1 MDSECQ
7 VELDKSRIYFIPLLG
22 LIYVFD
28 TLNIFLSIKFY
39 YCGEISYAITLWVI
53 FSLDKLIIVISSL
66 SQLNRYKLT
75 FLALDLLN
83 LGWIYIIFAK
93 IISQSSLICLAFRVL
108 ISRGVVQNIIQ
119 FIFFFYLNLL
129 QKETIGLNYRLIAY
143 YLYIAQ
149 AIFYFSQIAYYSI
162 KIKSKINFQLAQNFI
177 ALFTCHL
184 TLICFSYLEDK
195 HGVKLIY
202 YNFIIMALQYIFILF
217 FFKKVQIG
225 YTHLSII
232 LNVLHNNIIFEDTLQ
247 RQKVM
252 QIANILAQLSRFTL
266 FMIFAG
272 VKTLREIKASDDFN
286 QNIFSINN
294 LITIVF
300 NSVYFVLFIH
310 LIISKQLS
318 LKVIIQKDNN
328 KLQAV
333 NEQLSHIDLEFTKDI
348 EITLNDGLNYIDTN
362 QLNQESIC
370 GNSLCEEFYK
380 IHKNINKIQ
389 KKNDIKIIFTNIFY
403 IQCYY
408 HLQDLFT
415 SDEEINVNIIFQ
427 LKTYSGNLISSQ
439 IIMTRMLNGFIFN
452 NTNNIMLSLLPE
464 HEQILLKVLQS
475 YVLSLKALE
484 KCFKD
489 YSYNHIP
496 QIIYDLQEF

>member
-1 MDSECQ
+1 
-7 VELDKSRIYFIPLLG
+7 
-22 LIYVFD
+22 
-28 TLNIFLSIKFY
+28 
-39 YCGEISYAITLWVI
+39 
-53 FSLDKLIIVISSL
+53 
-66 SQLNRYKLT
+66 
-75 FLALDLLN
+75 
-83 LGWIYIIFAK
+83 
-93 IISQSSLICLAFRVL
+93 
-108 ISRGVVQNIIQ
+108 
-119 FIFFFYLNLL
+119 
-129 QKETIGLNYRLIAY
+129 
-143 YLYIAQ
+143 
-149 AIFYFSQIAYYSI
+149 
-162 KIKSKINFQLAQNFI
+162 
-177 ALFTCHL
+177 
-184 TLICFSYLEDK
+184 
-195 HGVKLIY
+195 
-202 YNFIIMALQYIFILF
+202 MALQYIFILF